1 MLGKKFLLLTLI
13 VLISL
18 LPSFS
23 EDITRE
29 FTITAVLP
37 NTSGEETY
45 SISVVDIRDG
55 TISNA
60 INKGDGIDLGRA
72 VDLITGYKDMFAIDY
87 TSNSTGPVTIT
98 VTLSPASKENDA
110 SSYIE
115 YDYKCTPSMAFSSS
129 DLTDLTPQDEWIKD
143 GKSNFYGYSLKLP
156 TEHLGDTITSFESTN
171 EYNFVVNE
179 NYYQWVDVTQHYTG
193 WVAFLHSKW
202 QFPILLTDKLTY
214 PENISIFWTD
224 SNPLFSIIFKI
235 LAPLYG
241 YADIQFIGFYSLL
254 SLSLIFSKYSA
265 MNFAR
270 KKAKSL

>member
-98 VTLSPASKENDA
+98 VTLSPARKEDV
-110 SSYIE
+110 SSYIV
-115 YDYKCTPSMAFSSS
+115 YYYNCTPSMSISSH
-129 DLTDLTPQDEWIKD
+129 DLMMTPDTEWIKD
-143 GKSNFYGYSLKLP
+143 GESHYCGYSFVLP
-156 TEHLGDTITSFESTN
+156 TEQNDVKIESS
-171 EYNFVVNE
+171 
-179 NYYQWVDVTQHYTG
+179 D
-193 WVAFLHSKW
+193 
-202 QFPILLTDKLTY
+202 
-214 PENISIFWTD
+214 SIN
-224 SNPLFSIIFKI
+224 SYLFSVRKSYYRWTGDNYFVYGPESNEIINDGNTISRRLSFAFKFDYDSYV
-235 LAPLYG
+235 AATEATGVY
-241 YADIQFIGFYSLL
+241 FINVT
-254 SLSLIFSKYSA
+254 IEVVA
-265 MNFAR
+265 E
-270 KKAKSL
+270 

>member
-179 NYYQWVDVTQHYTG
+179 NYYQWVDEAWWQGNNDRFTTSDSESDRLIVGNTLSRRLSFAFKLDYDSYVAATEATGVYFIDVTIEV
-193 WVAFLHSKW
+193 VAK
-202 QFPILLTDKLTY
+202 
-214 PENISIFWTD
+214 
-224 SNPLFSIIFKI
+224 
-235 LAPLYG
+235 
-241 YADIQFIGFYSLL
+241 
-254 SLSLIFSKYSA
+254 
-265 MNFAR
+265 
-270 KKAKSL
+270 

>member
-87 TSNSTGPVTIT
+87 TSNSTGPVTIK

-143 GKSNFYGYSLKLP
+143 GKSNFYGYSLELP
-156 TEHLGDTITSFESTN
+156 TENLENTIASSEVTN
-171 EYNFVVNE
+171 AYKFIVEE
-179 NYYQWVDVTQHYTG
+179 NYYTWVDEPWWEGNDDHFDIGESISDRLIDGNTLSRRLSFAFKLDYDSY
-193 WVAFLHSKW
+193 VAATKPDNSGV
-202 QFPILLTDKLTY
+202 Y
-214 PENISIFWTD
+214 
-224 SNPLFSIIFKI
+224 
-235 LAPLYG
+235 
-241 YADIQFIGFYSLL
+241 FIGVT
-254 SLSLIFSKYSA
+254 IGVEA
-265 MNFAR
+265 E
-270 KKAKSL
+270 